1 MSILLFLSLS
11 KFVEFFVEVSSMEI
25 CDLRRPIILVCCL
38 ICVIIT
44 ISPTVKSII
53 II

>member
-11 KFVEFFVEVSSMEI
+11 KFVEFFPG
-25 CDLRRPIILVCCL
+25 DLRRPIVLVCCL